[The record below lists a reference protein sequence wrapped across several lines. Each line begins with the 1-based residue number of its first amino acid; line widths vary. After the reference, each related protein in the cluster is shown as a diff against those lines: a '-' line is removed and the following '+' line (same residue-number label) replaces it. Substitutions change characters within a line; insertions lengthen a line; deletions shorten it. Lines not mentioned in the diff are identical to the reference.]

1 MPGIKGR
8 HLTEKGLFVKMNDL
22 IIKKKKKSWTLLFE
36 YTGHR
41 SMEQCSVDVL
51 DKD

>member
-22 IIKKKKKSWTLLFE
+22 IIKKKKKAEHYYLSTQV
-36 YTGHR
+36 TG
-41 SMEQCSVDVL
+41 QWNNAV
-51 DKD
+51 